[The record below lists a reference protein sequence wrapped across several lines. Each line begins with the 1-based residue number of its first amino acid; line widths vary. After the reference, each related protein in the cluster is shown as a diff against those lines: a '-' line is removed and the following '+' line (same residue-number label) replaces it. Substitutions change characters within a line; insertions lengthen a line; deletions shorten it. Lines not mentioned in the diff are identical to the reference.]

1 MNRLRMRQSPISASG
16 NAQNE
21 TAKVKVRF
29 GNFYR
34 ECFRFLKAS
43 LTQFYFGYHSDRNHT
58 PQALREFP
66 VFIRMNTADHENCAL
81 CNTTDFLPLR
91 CRGCTMLFCSSH
103 FSKAAHTCSSLAA
116 ASSSDAAKPT
126 ESLKSV
132 FEAVERRHDDLF
144 ADGTGNEKVCVRMR
158 RLLQ

>member
-1 MNRLRMRQSPISASG
+1 MNRLLMTKSKSPIGVSG

-21 TAKVKVRF
+21 TVKVLF
-29 GNFYR
+29 GR
-34 ECFRFLKAS
+34 RVCFRFLKAS
-43 LTQFYFGYHSDRNHT
+43 LSI
-58 PQALREFP
+58 LRISRKHVVNSGF
-66 VFIRMNTADHENCAL
+66 FIRMNTADHENCAL

-91 CRGCTMLFCSSH
+91 CRGCTKLFCSSH
-103 FSKAAHTCSSLAA
+103 FSKAAHTCSSLAV

-144 ADGTGNEKVCVRMR
+144 ADGAGNEKVCVRMR
-158 RLLQ
+158 